1 MEPIQFIQLLK
12 KHSTRD
18 IFREI
23 LIISKNPSNLI
34 ESITNILMQCYI
46 DLADKYGCEISELGR
61 FISND
66 LDQINETF
74 KSDSRTGVRPSHDIL
89 RASNMLKN
97 NLIEILTSIRDT
109 NLILT
114 NELS

>member
-46 DLADKYGCEISELGR
+46 ELAASLVTTEGR
-61 FISND
+61 KPVD
-66 LDQINETF
+66 DC
-74 KSDSRTGVRPSHDIL
+74 
-89 RASNMLKN
+89 
-97 NLIEILTSIRDT
+97 LIAGS
-109 NLILT
+109 
-114 NELS
+114 